1 MMRSRLI
8 SSAALGLVATIA
20 SAHAAAFDQ
29 RGTLVLEFDG
39 DEEDSVLVRLLSLV
53 SLSALVLTFIFVSPA
68 SAQPELGADGGSS
81 SGLTYFD
88 FFVVKGGV
96 IAYFIIL
103 LSVAAMSLAVEHLFS
118 IRRSTI
124 VPAESVRQ
132 AQELIEAGKYLEAIQ
147 FTADEPSMVGY
158 VLHAALREA
167 PNGFGAMERALEEAI
182 EERSAKLYRKIE
194 YLNIIGAVSPMI
206 GLFGTVVGM
215 ILLFSAIHAA
225 DSFPR
230 AQVVADK
237 VSIALVA
244 TFWGLAVAIPS
255 LSIYAVFRNRIE
267 VMTAECAVA
276 ADRILAVFKPA
287 AQAAAAARAAAPVA
301 AAK

>member
-1 MMRSRLI
+1 MRWLSLAVL
-8 SSAALGLVATIA
+8 SAVLLCFFLVA
-20 SAHAAAFDQ
+20 S
-29 RGTLVLEFDG
+29 
-39 DEEDSVLVRLLSLV
+39 
-53 SLSALVLTFIFVSPA
+53 A
-68 SAQPELGADGGSS
+68 SAQTEIESEEALS

-103 LSVAAMSLAVEHLFS
+103 LSVVAMSLSVEHFFS
-118 IRRSTI
+118 IRRSTV
-124 VPAESVRQ
+124 VPAQAIEQ
-132 AQELIEAGKYLEAIQ
+132 AQELIDAGKYLEAIQ
-147 FTADEPSMVGY
+147 FTAEEPSMVGY

-182 EERSAKLYRKIE
+182 EERSSKLYRKIE

-255 LSIYAVFRNRIE
+255 LSIYSVFRNRIE

-276 ADRILAVFKPA
+276 ADRLLAAFKAPA
-287 AQAAAAARAAAPVA
+287 REARSAELHPATAQLAEAASTMHAR
-301 AAK
+301 

>member
-1 MMRSRLI
+1 MLRLLTL
-8 SSAALGLVATIA
+8 AGL
-20 SAHAAAFDQ
+20 
-29 RGTLVLEFDG
+29 
-39 DEEDSVLVRLLSLV
+39 SVL
-53 SLSALVLTFIFVSPA
+53 ALTFVFVAPA
-68 SAQPELGADGGSS
+68 SAQPEVGAGAGMSG
-81 SGLTYFD
+81 GLTYFD

-103 LSVAAMSLAVEHLFS
+103 LSVVAMSLSVEHLFS

-124 VPAESVRQ
+124 VPVESVRQ
-132 AQELIEAGKYLEAIQ
+132 AQEMIEAGKYLEAIQ

-206 GLFGTVVGM
+206 GLFGTVVVM

-267 VMTAECAVA
+267 VMTAECAMA
-276 ADRILAVFKPA
+276 ADRLLAAFKSPVRGAGPSHAPPA
-287 AQAAAAARAAAPVA
+287 PGGASLAPTHTSVGANVIQAAKAPHA
-301 AAK
+301 Q

>member
-1 MMRSRLI
+1 MARFLSLAGA
-8 SSAALGLVATIA
+8 AALLVMLM
-20 SAHAAAFDQ
+20 AAA
-29 RGTLVLEFDG
+29 
-39 DEEDSVLVRLLSLV
+39 
-53 SLSALVLTFIFVSPA
+53 PA
-68 SAQPELGADGGSS
+68 SAQPGGGGAGPASES
-81 SGLTYFD
+81 LNYFD
-88 FFVVKGGV
+88 FFVVKGGLIAWV
-96 IAYFIIL
+96 IVL
-103 LSVAAMSLAVEHLFS
+103 LSIMALALAIEYSIS

-124 VPAESVRQ
+124 VPPSAV
-132 AQELIEAGKYLEAIQ
+132 QETQRLVDERRYLEAVE
-147 FTADEPSMVGY
+147 FTAEEPSMLGY
-158 VLHAALREA
+158 ALHAALREA
-167 PNGFGAMERALEEAI
+167 PNGFSAMERALEEAI

-215 ILLFSAIHAA
+215 ILLFAAIHSS
-225 DSFPR
+225 DTFPR
-230 AQVVADK
+230 AQIVADK

-255 LSIYAVFRNRIE
+255 LSVYAVFRNRIE

-301 AAK
+301 TVK

>member
-1 MMRSRLI
+1 VLRGRI
-8 SSAALGLVATIA
+8 WIATAAMLLFLTALPA
-20 SAHAAAFDQ
+20 WAQSDAAQDM
-29 RGTLVLEFDG
+29 GVTD
-39 DEEDSVLVRLLSLV
+39 VR
-53 SLSALVLTFIFVSPA
+53 
-68 SAQPELGADGGSS
+68 
-81 SGLTYFD
+81 YFD
-88 FFVVKGGV
+88 FFVVKGGW

-103 LSVAAMSLAVEHLFS
+103 LSVAALALAIEHAVS

-124 VPAESVRQ
+124 VPARSIGELRT
-132 AQELIEAGKYLEAIQ
+132 LIESRQYAEAVRYSAEDSSVI
-147 FTADEPSMVGY
+147 AYIIHE
-158 VLHAALREA
+158 ALVEA
-167 PNGFGAMERALEEAI
+167 PNGYGAMVRAVEEAL

-194 YLNIIGAVSPMI
+194 YLNIIGAVSPML

-225 DSFPR
+225 DTFPR

-255 LSIYAVFRNRIE
+255 LSVYAIFRNRIE

-276 ADRILAVFKPA
+276 ADRILSVFKPNA
-287 AQAAAAARAAAPVA
+287 ERGATKSVPTSA
-301 AAK
+301 

>member
-1 MMRSRLI
+1 M
-8 SSAALGLVATIA
+8 
-20 SAHAAAFDQ
+20 
-29 RGTLVLEFDG
+29 
-39 DEEDSVLVRLLSLV
+39 VRLLSLA
-53 SLSALVLTFIFVSPA
+53 SLSALMLTFIFVAPA
-68 SAQPELGADGGSS
+68 SAQSEFGAEGALSS
-81 SGLTYFD
+81 SLTYFD

-103 LSVAAMSLAVEHLFS
+103 LSVVAMSLSVEHLFS

-147 FTADEPSMVGY
+147 FTAEEPSMVGY

-255 LSIYAVFRNRIE
+255 LSIYSVFRNRIE
-267 VMTAECAVA
+267 VMTAECAMA
-276 ADRILAVFKPA
+276 ADRLLAAFKSPVRGPGPSHAVPA
-287 AQAAAAARAAAPVA
+287 PANVSLPPTLTGVGANVVQAASAPHA
-301 AAK
+301 Q

>member
-1 MMRSRLI
+1 ML
-8 SSAALGLVATIA
+8 
-20 SAHAAAFDQ
+20 
-29 RGTLVLEFDG
+29 
-39 DEEDSVLVRLLSLV
+39 
-53 SLSALVLTFIFVSPA
+53 
-68 SAQPELGADGGSS
+68 GSS
-81 SGLTYFD
+81 
-88 FFVVKGGV
+88 
-96 IAYFIIL
+96 
-103 LSVAAMSLAVEHLFS
+103 
-118 IRRSTI
+118 
-124 VPAESVRQ
+124 
-132 AQELIEAGKYLEAIQ
+132 AGKYLEAIQ

-267 VMTAECAVA
+267 VMTAECAMA
-276 ADRILAVFKPA
+276 ADRLLAAFKTPVRGAGPSLSVPA
-287 AQAAAAARAAAPVA
+287 PAEELA
-301 AAK
+301 

>member
-1 MMRSRLI
+1 VRWLFT
-8 SSAALGLVATIA
+8 AGIA
-20 SAHAAAFDQ
+20 
-29 RGTLVLEFDG
+29 
-39 DEEDSVLVRLLSLV
+39 
-53 SLSALVLTFIFVSPA
+53 ALVLTLLFDSPA
-68 SAQPELGADGGSS
+68 SAQSEFDSEGALSG
-81 SGLTYFD
+81 GLTYFD

-103 LSVAAMSLAVEHLFS
+103 LSVVAMSLSVEHLFS
-118 IRRSTI
+118 IRRSTV
-124 VPAESVRQ
+124 VPTAAVQQ
-132 AQELIEAGKYLEAIQ
+132 AQALIDAGRYLEAIQ
-147 FTADEPSMVGY
+147 YTAEEPSMVGY

-167 PNGFGAMERALEEAI
+167 PNGFSAMERALEEAI

-255 LSIYAVFRNRIE
+255 LSIYSVFRNRIE

-276 ADRILAVFKPA
+276 ADRLLAAFKSPSRASGPTIPDGAILAPELAKA
-287 AQAAAAARAAAPVA
+287 GDAR
-301 AAK
+301 